1 MVPLWGSHAIEVSS
15 GVLSQQS
22 KVIIDA
28 GHGGEDGGAVS
39 CTGVYE
45 SHINLQ
51 IAKRLND
58 FMHILGRHTTMIRTD
73 DRSIY
78 TSGTTIAARK
88 VSDIKE
94 RVRIAN
100 SIPEAVF
107 ISIHQN
113 KFPDAKYHGSQ
124 IFYNTNPGSQEFAES
139 LQDAMK
145 THLDPTNKRR
155 SKKTSGVYLM
165 EHMKCTGVLVE
176 CGFLSNPLEE
186 GKLLTPNYQ
195 KKLAA
200 IIAATTSAYLNT

>member
-15 GVLSQQS
+15 GALSLQS

-39 CTGVYE
+39 CTGAYE

-58 FMHILGRHTTMIRTD
+58 FMHMLGQHTIMIRTD

-100 SIPEAVF
+100 SMPKGLY

-113 KFPDAKYHGSQ
+113 KFPDAKYHGTQ
-124 IFYNTNPGSQEFAES
+124 VFYNSNPGSQELAES

-155 SKKTSGVYLM
+155 SKKISGVYLM

-186 GKLLTPNYQ
+186 RKLLTPDYQ

-200 IIAATTSAYLNT
+200 IIAATASAYLNT